1 LASSVIQAVLFD
13 FGGTLVQ
20 PKKSWPEIRREGI
33 KATYIF
39 LTKRRLKQRF
49 EDYATV
55 NKKVFMRYAEMEA
68 AEDRDIPDI
77 LKYGELIGELFPSLS
92 RREKSRLASETNDVF
107 WAVTAKAQTPSRRVR
122 FALRKL
128 RSMGLRMAV
137 VSNHHSGKSLRE
149 MLGSFGMGQY
159 FEVVIA
165 SEEVGVRKPNPKI
178 FRICLSRLRLR
189 RDQVIFVG
197 DSLLYD
203 VVGARTAGI
212 VSVLY
217 AEGAPDELK
226 TPRDR
231 HGVKTRTNP
240 GVVPDFIIGDL
251 GSLPRVVE
259 VLGAREVTHR

>member
-1 LASSVIQAVLFD
+1 HLALHDALPIS
-13 FGGTLVQ
+13 
-20 PKKSWPEIRREGI
+20 
-33 KATYIF
+33 
-39 LTKRRLKQRF
+39 
-49 EDYATV
+49 
-55 NKKVFMRYAEMEA
+55 
-68 AEDRDIPDI
+68 
-77 LKYGELIGELFPSLS
+77 
-92 RREKSRLASETNDVF
+92 NDVF

-122 FALRKL
+122 FALGKL

-137 VSNHHSGKSLRE
+137 VSNHHNGKSLRE

-203 VVGARTAGI
+203 VVGARAAGI

-217 AEGAPDELK
+217 AEVAPDELK

-259 VLGAREVTHR
+259 LLGGPAKRPVISQ